1 MGFCS
6 RCGEPVQ
13 ASTRCRC
20 GGLPRESATQALLD
34 GKGSDRWTNSYTTR
48 STKGSSN
55 ARPNSSTPTTTGG
68 MSAFGERTTPKRP
81 ASPTKL
87 SSFIHDDG
95 ELHSVFGSVLSPQ
108 DHWSCTGCTAS
119 FKQEETIYPHPGAKH
134 DHKLAETFFCRSCFA
149 ERFRVGDCK
158 ACKQA
163 VLTDAPFVKHGSTV
177 WHNPCF
183 VCVYCDDPSTDAVI
197 DLAGRP
203 SCERCFDG
211 ASTRTRIIPPS
222 PQPPQGAFAKN
233 PVSVPPA
240 PSKWG
245 RPSLPS
251 SSAGSS
257 TPPHKPGGPWS
268 SRTAP
273 QVKAPSSVLG
283 ISGSTS
289 STSTGGGRTG
299 VARLQFE
306 RDKSPIAPSLDE
318 LGDRLRRAGI
328 KDSAA
333 HRSPD
338 KQAAAPSS
346 SPSKAARPP
355 LPQVPSS
362 GPRPPSPV
370 KASAAAWPPPSA
382 SPTKASFANV
392 PRPAL
397 VPVQPVSPAPSP
409 FDRPH
414 SPLKPSSTSSPTKP
428 SFPSSPTP
436 SSAAVHVEDDDQCP
450 VCALPLGYGDFVELP
465 QTGALMHAECFRC
478 GGCGEP
484 LGAGKHVE
492 AEGKCWHKACAPA
505 PKRYRALVTS
515 LAEPEPVAHGS
526 SSPSPVSPRPL
537 EPDLADDL
545 GEPAPCHACGTA
557 LGVGRSVTVP
567 RSGHSFHQKCFT
579 CAACARA
586 FGEEKGERGFVEVEG
601 LPYHQRCAPPPAS
614 PSPRILNSPFFAAD
628 AQSLPSSRS
637 TRLPTSPSFP
647 RALALSPSSSSTSIA
662 PTIFSRRER
671 PPAGLGGL
679 LVCAGCSVRSTDKET
694 VVGPRNTRWHP
705 RCLVCRECKR
715 ALDSECRVG
724 DDGALRCE
732 ACRKTVGRR
741 SYRDNAAVPPSPT
754 KPLAPV
760 RRI

>member
-20 GGLPRESATQALLD
+20 GGMPRDSATQALLD

-48 STKGSSN
+48 STKSTSHARTPSSTS
-55 ARPNSSTPTTTGG
+55 NSSANVG
-68 MSAFGERTTPKRP
+68 AFGERAAPKRP

-108 DHWSCTGCTAS
+108 DHWSCAGCTAS
-119 FKQEETIYPHPGAKH
+119 FKQEETIYPHPGAKK
-134 DHKLAETFFCRSCFA
+134 DHKLAEMFFCRSCFA

-163 VLTDAPFVKHGSTV
+163 VLTDAPFVKHGSIV

-222 PQPPQGAFAKN
+222 PQPPQGAFAKQ

-251 SSAGSS
+251 SSSGSS
-257 TPPHKPGGPWS
+257 APPHKPGPWS
-268 SRTAP
+268 ARPPP
-273 QVKAPSSVLG
+273 QVKPSSSSSSSSGLG
-283 ISGSTS
+283 ISGTASTD
-289 STSTGGGRTG
+289 GGSRRTG

-318 LGDRLRRAGI
+318 LGDRLRHAGI
-328 KDSAA
+328 KDSTAP
-333 HRSPD
+333 RSPT
-338 KQAAAPSS
+338 KAAAAPSS
-346 SPSKAARPP
+346 LSTSPSKAARPP
-355 LPQVPSS
+355 LPQVPSG

-370 KASAAAWPPPSA
+370 KASAAAWPPRSA
-382 SPTKASFANV
+382 SPTKASYDKV

-397 VPVQPVSPAPSP
+397 VPVQPLSPSP
-409 FDRPH
+409 FDPPP
-414 SPLKPSSTSSPTKP
+414 SLKSSSSPTK
-428 SFPSSPTP
+428 SAFPASPTAPAP
-436 SSAAVHVEDDDQCP
+436 SESFRVEADEQCP
-450 VCALPLGYGDFVELP
+450 VCARPLGFGDVVELP
-465 QTGALMHAECFRC
+465 QTGALMHAGCFRC

-515 LAEPEPVAHGS
+515 LAEPESATPDSAAQWPV
-526 SSPSPVSPRPL
+526 PPRPL
-537 EPDLADDL
+537 TADLADAD
-545 GEPAPCHACGTA
+545 EPSCHGCGSA

-567 RSGHSFHQKCFT
+567 RSGHSFHQRCFT
-579 CAACARA
+579 CAACSRA
-586 FGEEKGERGFVEVEG
+586 FGEEKGERGFVENDG
-601 LPYHQRCAPPPAS
+601 LPFHQRCAPPPAS

-628 AQSLPSSRS
+628 AQALPSSRS
-637 TRLPTSPSFP
+637 TRLPSSPSFP
-647 RALALSPSSSSTSIA
+647 RALPLSPSQSSSLVA

-679 LVCAGCSVRSTDKET
+679 VVCAGCSVRSTDKET
-694 VVGPRNTRWHP
+694 VVGPRNTRWHA
-705 RCLVCRECKR
+705 RCL
-715 ALDSECRVG
+715 
-724 DDGALRCE
+724 
-732 ACRKTVGRR
+732 KTVGRR
-741 SYRDNAAVPPSPT
+741 SYRDNSAVPPSPT
-754 KPLAPV
+754 KPLGPL
-760 RRI
+760 RRP